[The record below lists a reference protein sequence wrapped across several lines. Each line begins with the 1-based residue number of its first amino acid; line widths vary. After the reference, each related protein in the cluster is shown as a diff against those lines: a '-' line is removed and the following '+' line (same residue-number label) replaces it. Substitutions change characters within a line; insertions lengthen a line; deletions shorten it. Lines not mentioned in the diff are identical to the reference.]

1 MVSAEGYKK
10 CSTVLFIVH
19 EILVVYDSVTNVT
32 NNNTTADLQLNPA
45 ATSPSEEF
53 WV

>member
-32 NNNTTADLQLNPA
+32 NNTTADLQLNPA